1 MYTTVTDYFSTLSQ
15 AMNSLI
21 VTDRAGVGLDLDD
34 GAERAVQTI
43 LEVESNQLKVML
55 AGNGGSASIVSH
67 VQNDLLKRAGVK
79 AMVFTEQPLLLAL
92 ANDDGFET
100 VYEWPVIQ
108 WAETGDLMITLSSS
122 GRSEN
127 ILRAAHASLQKGCR
141 LITLSGFSEDNPLR
155 VMGDINF
162 YVRSD
167 SYGYVETTHAA
178 LTHFLTDRV
187 MTIKNPNLR

>member
-67 VQNDLLKRAGVK
+67 VQNDLL
-79 AMVFTEQPLLLAL
+79 
-92 ANDDGFET
+92 
-100 VYEWPVIQ
+100 
-108 WAETGDLMITLSSS
+108 
-122 GRSEN
+122 
-127 ILRAAHASLQKGCR
+127 
-141 LITLSGFSEDNPLR
+141 
-155 VMGDINF
+155 
-162 YVRSD
+162 
-167 SYGYVETTHAA
+167 
-178 LTHFLTDRV
+178 
-187 MTIKNPNLR
+187 

>member
-1 MYTTVTDYFSTLSQ
+1 MLFWRLESDLCKAV
-15 AMNSLI
+15 
-21 VTDRAGVGLDLDD
+21 GV
-34 GAERAVQTI
+34 R
-43 LEVESNQLKVML
+43 
-55 AGNGGSASIVSH
+55 
-67 VQNDLLKRAGVK
+67 

-100 VYEWPVIQ
+100 VYEWPVVQ

-122 GRSEN
+122 GKSN
-127 ILRAAHASLQKGCR
+127 NLLRAANAALKKGCG

-155 VMGDINF
+155 GLGDINF
-162 YVRSD
+162 YVCSE

-187 MTIKNPNLR
+187 MTIKNPNLK

>member
-1 MYTTVTDYFSTLSQ
+1 MYTTATDYFSTLSE
-15 AMNSLI
+15 AMHSMI
-21 VTDRAGVGLDLDD
+21 VTDRSGARINLDD
-34 GAERAVQTI
+34 GAERAIRTI

-100 VYEWPVIQ
+100 VYEWPVVQ

-122 GRSEN
+122 GKSNN
-127 ILRAAHASLQKGCR
+127 ILRAANAALKKGCG

-155 VMGDINF
+155 GLGDINF
-162 YVRSD
+162 YVRSE

-187 MTIKNPNLR
+187 MTIKNPNLK